1 MPVIRNPTPLPD
13 PTPSP
18 ATGPSAQVSLSKIGD
33 LTQFGAHLQVLPPGS
48 RTSILHWHAAE
59 DELIYVLAG
68 TPTLTEGET
77 ETLLNPGDCATFK
90 AGVAV
95 GHSFANHNAEPV
107 RLLVVGT
114 RAQQDRVT
122 YPLIDVILTRDRAK
136 GTHGWTNAAGVPV
149 GDPYA

>member
-1 MPVIRNPTPLPD
+1 MPVIRNPTPQPD
-13 PTPSP
+13 PAPSP
-18 ATGPSAQVSLSKIGD
+18 VTGPSALVALATSGD
-33 LTQFGAHLQVLPPGS
+33 LTQFGVHLQDLPPGS
-48 RTSILHWHAAE
+48 QSSILHWHEAE

-77 ETLLNPGDCATFK
+77 QTLLNPGDCATFK

-95 GHSFANHNAEPV
+95 GHSFANHSAEPV

-114 RAQQDRVT
+114 RARQDRVT
-122 YPLIDVILTRDRAK
+122 YPGIEVILTLDRAA
-136 GTHGWTNAAGVPV
+136 GSHGWTNAAGDRV